1 MTLSTQILNFS
12 LDIKKINKTNF
23 DLEMIQNLNKKL
35 NEKYKIMNE
44 LHNKFK
50 SINADIIRL
59 EKESILV
66 PFNKK
71 INININNG
79 IIHINE
85 DGKNEWNN

>member
-35 NEKYKIMNE
+35 NEKYKILNE

-85 DGKNEWNN
+85 DGKNE

>member
-1 MTLSTQILNFS
+1 
-12 LDIKKINKTNF
+12 
-23 DLEMIQNLNKKL
+23 MIQNLNKKL

-59 EKESILV
+59 EKELILV

-79 IIHINE
+79 IIRINE
-85 DGKNEWNN
+85 DGKNEGNN